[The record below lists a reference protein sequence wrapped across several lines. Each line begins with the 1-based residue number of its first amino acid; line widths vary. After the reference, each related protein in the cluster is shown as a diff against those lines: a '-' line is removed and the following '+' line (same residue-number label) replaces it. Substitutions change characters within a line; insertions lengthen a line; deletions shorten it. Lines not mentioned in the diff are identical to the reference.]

1 MLSSV
6 AASRSSGVA
15 ADCSRVCF
23 TSCWVMVEPP
33 SITDPASTLRS
44 AARAVPS
51 TSRPRCL

>member
-6 AASRSSGVA
+6 AASRSSAVA
-15 ADCSRVCF
+15 ADWSRVCL

-33 SITDPASTLRS
+33 SITAPASTLRS